1 MFLTCLTPWPRL
13 GLALASLLSRSPVLV
28 LAAITAHARFYQNRI
43 GRFRA
48 TAKDL
53 AQYLPEAVLAVIQ
66 ATVDVQ
72 ALEFVWLNLQQA
84 AIELLA
90 FPELEELVMQ
100 VRKKCLGPPWRM

>member
-1 MFLTCLTPWPRL
+1 M
-13 GLALASLLSRSPVLV
+13 LV